1 MVIKLPEDRKPLRRN
16 KLRRYAQD
24 TVELKRILKRIQD
37 ELVID
42 TEARLYQRYRAQTRN
57 LEPRPA
63 FGDWLVMNWRLEN
76 TFSASA
82 YSYDTRIHW
91 ASRIVDEAKKFTL
104 GSNEYIGW
112 FLEALETQFTLHEAA
127 VEVHVIPI
135 KSGAATLA
143 FVRK

>member
-57 LEPRPA
+57 LELRPTYE
-63 FGDWLVMNWRLEN
+63 DWLVSNWRLDG
-76 TFSASA
+76 TFSSSA
-82 YSYDTRIHW
+82 YSYETRQYW
-91 ASRIVDEAKKFTL
+91 ASRTVGEARKYTL
-104 GSNEYIGW
+104 GSDYIDW
-112 FLEALETQFTLHEAA
+112 FLRGLEAQFTMHDA
-127 VEVHVIPI
+127 HVVVQ
-135 KSGAATLA
+135 SVSHGVNDYTLT
-143 FVRK
+143 FSRR